1 MSDLR
6 GFYAYHPDPLARIA
20 PRRASVQVFSNVQDV
35 KYSTFNFLLHED
47 DNGILVELD
56 EIDACPDR
64 DVTYCTHDTEGIL
77 ADNRDVRGT
86 RVHQRTPHN
95 TMLGIAIDYM
105 KRNIPLPSDKEAI
118 IAEGTYEEYRSQAE
132 VEQQPKHIK
141 DIINDAPDDSI
152 LGLMRC
158 IKEDS
163 DAITRTTDGP
173 TDKKYD
179 WPDDP
184 DHECYHME
192 EVI

>member
-6 GFYAYHPDPLARIA
+6 GFYAYHPEPSRIV
-20 PRRASVQVFSNVQDV
+20 PREASVKVFSGVQGQ
-35 KYSTFNFLLHED
+35 KYTTFNFLMYDD
-47 DNGILVELD
+47 DNGILIKLD

-64 DVTYCTHDTEGIL
+64 DVTYYTHDTEGII
-77 ADNRDVRGT
+77 ADNRDVRSNKI
-86 RVHQRTPHN
+86 HQRTPHN
-95 TMLGIAIDYM
+95 TMQGIAIDYM

-132 VEQQPKHIK
+132 AEQQPRQIK
-141 DIINDAPDDSI
+141 DIINDAPYGSI